1 MQRAAILV
9 SQTNLEGV
17 ELSLS
22 ESFSFALINYITPGH
37 AGENALQVR
46 SLILAVCD
54 SPARSSVVR
63 APGPVSG

>member
-22 ESFSFALINYITPGH
+22 ENFSFALINYMTPGH
-37 AGENALQVR
+37 VGEN
-46 SLILAVCD
+46 AVCD

>member
-22 ESFSFALINYITPGH
+22 ENFSFALINYITPGH
-37 AGENALQVR
+37 VDENAL
-46 SLILAVCD
+46 
-54 SPARSSVVR
+54 
-63 APGPVSG
+63 